1 MFSQIIKE
9 LGRIILIIII
19 LFFSCMEQQIPLRE
33 CYVFITKLN
42 FIKYLRFEV
51 AFLKSKKD
59 KEFLI
64 E

>member
-9 LGRIILIIII
+9 LGRTI
-19 LFFSCMEQQIPLRE
+19 LFFSCMEEQIPLRE